1 MDNDDQLIGRV
12 LTRREV
18 LRLLGTAGAAGAAL
32 LAGCAPDEQPATAA
46 AGGSTAAAPTTAST
60 DVLTAESDTSDLST
74 PTPVATAAVTEVPEC
89 VVRPALTEGPFFV
102 DDRLNRSDIRPDP
115 ATGQISEGVPL
126 RLRVVVSRLDETACT
141 VFPGV
146 MVDVWHC
153 DALGVYSEVQGA
165 DPAAG
170 GFLRGYQVTDAQG
183 VAEFTT
189 ICPGWYP
196 GRAVHIHFKL
206 RTDPDAAAGT
216 EFTSQWFFDEALT
229 DEVHTREPYA
239 SRGTRTLRNE
249 GDGIFRQAGD
259 EMILELAPEGDGYAA
274 TFRVGIDA
282 T

>member
-1 MDNDDQLIGRV
+1 MDNDDKLIGRV
-12 LTRREV
+12 LTRREA
-18 LRLLGTAGAAGAAL
+18 LRLLGSAGVAGAAL
-32 LAGCAPDEQPATAA
+32 LAGCAPGEEPTAEASAASPTTGATEAPTAA
-46 AGGSTAAAPTTAST
+46 STADVATEAVALAPT
-60 DVLTAESDTSDLST
+60 EI
-74 PTPVATAAVTEVPEC
+74 PEC

-115 ATGQISEGVPL
+115 TTGAVSEGVPL
-126 RLRVVVSRLDETACT
+126 RLRVVVSRLDATACT

-146 MVDVWHC
+146 TVDVWHC

-170 GFLRGYQVTDAQG
+170 GFLRGYQVTDEAG

-189 ICPGWYP
+189 IYPGWYP

-206 RTDPDAAAGT
+206 RTDPDSQAGT

-229 DEVHTREPYA
+229 DEVHTLEPYA
-239 SRGTRTLRNE
+239 SKGTRTQKNE

-259 EMILELAPEGDGYAA
+259 EMILELAPDGDGYAA

-282 T
+282 S